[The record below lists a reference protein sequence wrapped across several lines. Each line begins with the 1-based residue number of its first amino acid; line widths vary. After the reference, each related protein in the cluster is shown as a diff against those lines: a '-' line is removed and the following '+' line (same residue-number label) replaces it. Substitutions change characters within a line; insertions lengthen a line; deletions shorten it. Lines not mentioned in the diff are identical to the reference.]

1 MKSAAF
7 IALAALMAAPACAA
21 NVESSSRTASD
32 RSRTMV
38 HSVVIDAPVREVWG
52 ALTTPEGWQR
62 WAVPIAWQTSRRPRI
77 IETSYDLKARPGDP
91 QTIRQ
96 LFVREVPYRLLEYRT
111 IKAPR
116 GFADFETYTRVV
128 NRVELTPMGRK
139 KTRLTASSG
148 PFPDTDAGRKF
159 YGFFIEGNGKT
170 FENMADVLG
179 GHQPSRFAKGED

>member
-77 IETSYDLKARPGDP
+77 IETSYDLKAGCTPMRPSDPAFLSCYTPVGDFP
-91 QTIRQ
+91 DVDVSPKLI
-96 LFVREVPYRLLEYRT
+96 
-111 IKAPR
+111 
-116 GFADFETYTRVV
+116 YTR
-128 NRVELTPMGRK
+128 LI
-139 KTRLTASSG
+139 TAFG
-148 PFPDTDAGRKF
+148 AGVQ
-159 YGFFIEGNGKT
+159 G
-170 FENMADVLG
+170 VL
-179 GHQPSRFAKGED
+179 